1 MCVFYVLLIPA
12 YSGTKRGNDRGN
24 GNGASR
30 RVRSRTLGCRMDEKL
45 SATFVKNIKK
55 PGVYSDK
62 SRMGLRLRVKP
73 DGRKHWLQR
82 YTWHGKTRET
92 GLGSYP
98 VVTLKMA
105 REEALEN
112 HRLLHLGKDP
122 IAEKHKRQR
131 ALTFQEAVDEYLA
144 VKLAEFR
151 NEKHRKQ
158 WRSTIDNYAIPVLG
172 QRPLETISVY
182 DVMYV
187 LKPIW
192 ESKTETATRLRQR
205 LEAVFSWATVQ
216 GLREGGNPA
225 VWKGN
230 LSEILPKPA
239 KVKTQRH
246 HAAVR
251 VEDAP
256 VFWQTLSN
264 REGIAAQALQFL
276 CLTAARSG
284 EVRGMTWEEVDLEKR
299 LWIIPKERMK
309 AGREHRVP
317 LTDMAVELLRALPL
331 LRGSNHVFFSTTG
344 TALSDM
350 ALSAVMR
357 RMDKDAQANST
368 KRFLDPRSDR
378 PAVPHGL
385 RSTFRDWAAE
395 TGVDHVVAELAL
407 AHHVGSTVERAYRRS
422 DLVEKRREVL
432 EAWQK
437 FLIG

>member
-1 MCVFYVLLIPA
+1 
-12 YSGTKRGNDRGN
+12 
-24 GNGASR
+24 
-30 RVRSRTLGCRMDEKL
+30 MDEKL

-62 SRMGLRLRVKP
+62 SGLGLRLRVKP

-82 YTWHGKTRET
+82 YTRNGKTREA

-105 REEALEN
+105 RETALEN
-112 HRLLHLGKDP
+112 HRLLHVGKDP

-131 ALTFQEAVDEYLA
+131 ALSFQEAVDEYLA
-144 VKLAEFR
+144 AKLAEFR

-158 WRSTIDNYAIPVLG
+158 WRSTLDNYATPVLG
-172 QRPLETISVY
+172 PLPLETISVY
-182 DVMYV
+182 DVMNV
-187 LKPIW
+187 LTPIW
-192 ESKTETATRLRQR
+192 ESKTETASRLRQR

-216 GLREGGNPA
+216 GLREGQNPA
-225 VWKGN
+225 TWKGN
-230 LSEILPKPA
+230 LSELLPKPG

-251 VEDAP
+251 VQDAP
-256 VFWQTLSN
+256 AFWKTLVT

-276 CLTAARSG
+276 CLTASRSG
-284 EVRGMTWEEVDLEKR
+284 EVRGMTWDEVDFEKR

-317 LTDMAVELLRALPL
+317 LPDLAVDLLCHMPR
-331 LRGSNHVFFSTTG
+331 LRGCNYVFFSTKG
-344 TALSDM
+344 TPLSDM
-350 ALSAVMR
+350 AMSAVMR
-357 RMDKDAQANST
+357 RIDEDAKAKGTQ
-368 KRFLDPRSDR
+368 RFLDPRSGR

-395 TGVDHVVAELAL
+395 TGVDHVVAEMAL

-432 EAWQK
+432 ECWRT
-437 FLIG
+437 FLSQ

>member
-1 MCVFYVLLIPA
+1 
-12 YSGTKRGNDRGN
+12 
-24 GNGASR
+24 
-30 RVRSRTLGCRMDEKL
+30 MDEKL

-62 SRMGLRLRVKP
+62 SGMGLRLRVKP

-82 YTWHGKTRET
+82 YTRHGKTRET

-105 REEALEN
+105 REQALEN
-112 HRLLHLGKDP
+112 HRLLRLGKDP
-122 IAEKHKRQR
+122 IAEKQKRQR
-131 ALTFQEAVDEYLA
+131 ALSFQEAVDEYLDA
-144 VKLAEFR
+144 KLAEFR

-158 WRSTIDNYAIPVLG
+158 WRSTIDNYATPVLG
-172 QRPLETISVY
+172 KLPLETISVY
-182 DVMYV
+182 DVMNV

-192 ESKTETATRLRQR
+192 ESKTETASRLRQR

-216 GLREGGNPA
+216 GLREGQNPA
-225 VWKGN
+225 IWKGN
-230 LSEILPKPA
+230 LSELLPKPS

-256 VFWQTLSN
+256 DFWLALSK

-276 CLTAARSG
+276 CLTASRSG
-284 EVRGMTWEEVDLEKR
+284 EVRGMTWDEVDFEKR

-317 LTDMAVELLRALPL
+317 LPDVAVELLQDLPR
-331 LRGSNHVFFSTTG
+331 LRSSNHVFFSSKG

-350 ALSAVMR
+350 AMSAVMR
-357 RMDKDAQANST
+357 RMDEDAQAKGT
-368 KRFLDPRSDR
+368 KRFLDSRSDR

-395 TGVDHVVAELAL
+395 TGVDHVVAEMAL

-422 DLVEKRREVL
+422 DLVEKRRDVL
-432 EAWQK
+432 EAWK
-437 FLIG
+437 TFLIE